1 MPRVAR
7 EFRHYDPDDREDYL
21 LDDCTITRSSIR
33 VLRELRETFTLEEE
47 ARYQELLT
55 LIALNQH
62 YVDEMRRGILKFR
75 FRRRRAPAG
84 FGRAARIGERLQV
97 DRCTQNHAFQQG
109 KQRRLDRKLRD
120 A

>member
-1 MPRVAR
+1 MSDRVTLFLDGLFYFWNDVPRVAR

-62 YVDEMRRGILKFR
+62 YVDEMRRGDF
-75 FRRRRAPAG
+75 
-84 FGRAARIGERLQV
+84 EV
-97 DRCTQNHAFQQG
+97 
-109 KQRRLDRKLRD
+109 
-120 A
+120 

>member
-1 MPRVAR
+1 MSDRVTLFLDRLFYFWNDVPRVAR

-62 YVDEMRRGILKFR
+62 YVDEMRRG
-75 FRRRRAPAG
+75 G
-84 FGRAARIGERLQV
+84 FEV
-97 DRCTQNHAFQQG
+97 
-109 KQRRLDRKLRD
+109 
-120 A
+120 